1 MDKGRHIFLEKVVNR
16 LVKDTIITYDK
27 YEGDDVVITP
37 FPSVDGYFTKFWF
50 TRKSIG
56 SRMPSFKSYIEYT
69 YGVTDT
75 EEINLIYSSYES
87 IISDKLYGDIINE
100 NMNNSIDGKVKKL
113 LDRIIEWVVSETNI
127 SYRPESYI
135 DEACEILIDSPFLT
149 ECLSRFIYYDVGII
163 DEYLMERYSLE
174 EYERD
179 YVWDNYREI
188 IIDKSKNL
196 LEKNGK
202 LIKENIYHD
211 MFGEKVSNYMEKVL
225 KYLVEDTYIYYH
237 TILMNETIMIEV
249 PFTDLQYSRIRH
261 FNVGFFIDYCMD
273 TYGLT
278 RKESEYLWGDYLNEI
293 DYILKY
299 EFGIKDPVY
308 R

>member
-27 YEGDDVVITP
+27 GEGDDIVITP

-75 EEINLIYSSYES
+75 EEINYIYSSYES
-87 IISDKLYGDIINE
+87 IILDKLFNDTIN
-100 NMNNSIDGKVKKL
+100 
-113 LDRIIEWVVSETNI
+113 
-127 SYRPESYI
+127 
-135 DEACEILIDSPFLT
+135 
-149 ECLSRFIYYDVGII
+149 
-163 DEYLMERYSLE
+163 
-174 EYERD
+174 
-179 YVWDNYREI
+179 
-188 IIDKSKNL
+188 
-196 LEKNGK
+196 
-202 LIKENIYHD
+202 ENIYHD
-211 MFGEKVSNYMEKVL
+211 IFGEKVSNYMDKVL
-225 KYLVEDTYIYYH
+225 RYLVADTSITDDSSYGDV
-237 TILMNETIMIEV
+237 MITV
-249 PFTDLQYSRIRH
+249 PFSDFRYNRIRH
-261 FNVGFFIDYCMD
+261 FNPGFFIDYCKD

-278 RKESEYLWGDYLNEI
+278 RKESEYLWGDYMNEI
-293 DYILKY
+293 DSILKY

>member
-27 YEGDDVVITP
+27 GEGDDIVITP

-75 EEINLIYSSYES
+75 EEINYIYSSYES
-87 IISDKLYGDIINE
+87 IILDKLFNDTIN
-100 NMNNSIDGKVKKL
+100 
-113 LDRIIEWVVSETNI
+113 
-127 SYRPESYI
+127 
-135 DEACEILIDSPFLT
+135 
-149 ECLSRFIYYDVGII
+149 
-163 DEYLMERYSLE
+163 
-174 EYERD
+174 
-179 YVWDNYREI
+179 
-188 IIDKSKNL
+188 
-196 LEKNGK
+196 
-202 LIKENIYHD
+202 ENIYHD
-211 MFGEKVSNYMEKVL
+211 IFGEKVSNYMDKVL
-225 KYLVEDTYIYYH
+225 KYLVEDTS
-237 TILMNETIMIEV
+237 IMDDSSYGDVMISV
-249 PFTDLQYSRIRH
+249 PFSDFRYNRIRH
-261 FNVGFFIDYCMD
+261 FNVGFFIDYCKD

-278 RKESEYLWGDYLNEI
+278 RKESEYLWGDYMNEI
-293 DYILKY
+293 DSILKY

>member
-27 YEGDDVVITP
+27 GEGDDIVITP

-75 EEINLIYSSYES
+75 EEINYIYSSYES
-87 IISDKLYGDIINE
+87 IILDKLFNDTIN
-100 NMNNSIDGKVKKL
+100 
-113 LDRIIEWVVSETNI
+113 
-127 SYRPESYI
+127 
-135 DEACEILIDSPFLT
+135 
-149 ECLSRFIYYDVGII
+149 
-163 DEYLMERYSLE
+163 
-174 EYERD
+174 
-179 YVWDNYREI
+179 
-188 IIDKSKNL
+188 
-196 LEKNGK
+196 
-202 LIKENIYHD
+202 ENIYHD
-211 MFGEKVSNYMEKVL
+211 MFGEKVSNYMDKVL
-225 KYLVEDTYIYYH
+225 KYLVADTS
-237 TILMNETIMIEV
+237 IMDDSSYGDVMISV
-249 PFTDLQYSRIRH
+249 PFSDFRYNRIRH
-261 FNVGFFIDYCMD
+261 FNVGFFIDYCKN

-278 RKESEYLWGDYLNEI
+278 RKESEYLWGDYMNEI
-293 DYILKY
+293 DSILKY